1 MTKRNKLFLVF
12 SLLLCAALSVTALA
26 QSETAPTAT
35 PAIPYGPVDNEQQ
48 AEAIA
53 IAHAGLTA
61 EQVTNIRSYR
71 ERDDGVNV
79 YEVEF
84 YTADAKYEY
93 QILPEDGQVRS
104 WEYDVLRRG
113 SGNTEVL
120 ISDAQAWEIARNDAG
135 VPADAEVT
143 ILQEKLEYDD
153 GFRKYWISPM
163 KTPDTNTMWTPTPAI
178 SSPSSTRPFPCPPLR
193 MAWTKTG
200 PSPSRWNTRASR
212 RRMFAPSASKPTGS
226 AMALS
231 TKSSSAR
238 AAMNTN
244 TPSTPPPAK
253 FSASSATATTKTPLL
268 P

>member
-12 SLLLCAALSVTALA
+12 SLLLCAALSITAFA
-26 QSETAPTAT
+26 QGETAPTAT
-35 PAIPYGPVDNEQQ
+35 PTIPYGPVDNEQQ
-48 AEAIA
+48 AESIA

-104 WEYDVLRRG
+104 WEYEVLRRG

-153 GFRKYWISPM
+153 GFRKYEL
-163 KTPDTNTMWTPTPAI
+163 AI
-178 SSPSSTRPFPCPPLR
+178 SSPSSTKPFPCPPLR
-193 MAWTKTG
+193 MAWTKTE

>member
-12 SLLLCAALSVTALA
+12 SLLLCAALSITAFA
-26 QSETAPTAT
+26 QGETAPTAT
-35 PAIPYGPVDNEQQ
+35 PTIPYGPVANEQQ
-48 AEAIA
+48 AESIA
-53 IAHAGLTA
+53 LAHAGLTA

-120 ISDAQAWEIARNDAG
+120 ISDAQAWEIARENAG
-135 VPADAEVT
+135 VPADAELT

-153 GFRKYWISPM
+153 GFRKYELDFTYENAKYEYDVDANTGDILSIQYEAIPV
-163 KTPDTNTMWTPTPAI
+163 PASTNGVDEDRAFSIALEHAGLTEADVRAKRIETDRERHGIEYEIEFRAGSYEYEYTIDA
-178 SSPSSTRPFPCPPLR
+178 
-193 MAWTKTG
+193 ATG
-200 PSPSRWNTRASR
+200 EI
-212 RRMFAPSASKPTGS
+212 
-226 AMALS
+226 LS
-231 TKSSSAR
+231 FER
-238 AAMNTN
+238 DRDD
-244 TPSTPPPAK
+244 
-253 FSASSATATTKTPLL
+253 
-268 P
+268 

>member
-12 SLLLCAALSVTALA
+12 SLLLCAALSITAFA
-26 QSETAPTAT
+26 QGETAPTAT
-35 PAIPYGPVDNEQQ
+35 PTIPYGPVDNEQQ
-48 AEAIA
+48 AESIA

-104 WEYDVLRRG
+104 WDYEVLRRG

-153 GFRKYWISPM
+153 GFRKYELDFTFENAKYEYDVDANTGDILSIQYEAIPV
-163 KTPDTNTMWTPTPAI
+163 PASTNGVDEDSAFSIALEHAGLTEADVRAKRIETDRERHGIEYEIEFRAGGYEYEYTIDA
-178 SSPSSTRPFPCPPLR
+178 
-193 MAWTKTG
+193 ATG
-200 PSPSRWNTRASR
+200 EI
-212 RRMFAPSASKPTGS
+212 
-226 AMALS
+226 LS
-231 TKSSSAR
+231 FER
-238 AAMNTN
+238 DRDD
-244 TPSTPPPAK
+244 
-253 FSASSATATTKTPLL
+253 
-268 P
+268 

>member
-61 EQVTNIRSYR
+61 EQVTNIRSYLD
-71 ERDDGVNV
+71 RDDGVDV

-120 ISDAQAWEIARNDAG
+120 VSDAQAWEIARNDAG

-153 GFRKYWISPM
+153 GFRKYELDFSYENARYEY
-163 KTPDTNTMWTPTPAI
+163 DVDANTGDILSIHYEAIPVPA
-178 SSPSSTRPFPCPPLR
+178 
-193 MAWTKTG
+193 
-200 PSPSRWNTRASR
+200 
-212 RRMFAPSASKPTGS
+212 
-226 AMALS
+226 
-231 TKSSSAR
+231 SSSNDSVDENR
-238 AAMNTN
+238 A
-244 TPSTPPPAK
+244 
-253 FSASSATATTKTPLL
+253 FSIALEHAGLTEADVTTKRIETDQERYGLVYEIEFRAGGYEYEYTIDAATGEIL
-268 P
+268 SFERDRDD

>member
-12 SLLLCAALSVTALA
+12 SLLLCAALSITAFA
-26 QSETAPTAT
+26 QGETAPTAT
-35 PAIPYGPVDNEQQ
+35 PTIPYGPVDNEQQ
-48 AEAIA
+48 AESIA

-104 WEYDVLRRG
+104 WEYEVLRRG

-153 GFRKYWISPM
+153 GFRKYELDFTYENA
-163 KTPDTNTMWTPTPAI
+163 KYEYDVDANTGDILSIQYEAI
-178 SSPSSTRPFPCPPLR
+178 PVPSSTNGVDEDRAFSIALEHAGLTEADVR
-193 MAWTKTG
+193 AKRIETDRERHGIEYEIEFRAGGYEYEYTIDAATG
-200 PSPSRWNTRASR
+200 EILS
-212 RRMFAPSASKPTGS
+212 FA
-226 AMALS
+226 
-231 TKSSSAR
+231 R
-238 AAMNTN
+238 DRDD
-244 TPSTPPPAK
+244 
-253 FSASSATATTKTPLL
+253 
-268 P
+268 